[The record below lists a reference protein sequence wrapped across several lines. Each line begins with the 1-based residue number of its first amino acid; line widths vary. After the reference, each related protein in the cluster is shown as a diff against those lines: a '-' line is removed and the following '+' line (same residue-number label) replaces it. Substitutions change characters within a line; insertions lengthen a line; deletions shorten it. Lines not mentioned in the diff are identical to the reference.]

1 MDDLSKIFA
10 GKDKVDEDQLRKY
23 LKDELSEEEKHA
35 VEEAMTDSPFIN
47 DALEGLQQIPSEK
60 KREEL
65 VSQINNSLQKNLKNR
80 KDRRR
85 SWKIKN
91 IWWIILTVILILLL
105 CVLSILLIRWFKE
118 KELSPQLGLVP
129 AATTSIA
136 NSTAKVNE
144 TVSFFN

>member
-35 VEEAMTDSPFIN
+35 VEEAMADSPFIN

-105 CVLSILLIRWFKE
+105 SVLSILLIRWFKE
-118 KELSPQLGLVP
+118 KEVSPQLGLVP
-129 AATTSIA
+129 ATTTSIA